1 MARPDAAGQAV
12 AVSAD
17 ASAPPPSPRPALRLG
32 PELVLLA
39 AAAVVGV
46 LAAVGAYA
54 FTVLAHEAET
64 FLWHTVPG
72 WWGATEAPWWWA
84 LGVLA
89 VGGAAVAGAT
99 RLPGH
104 GGHHPLDP
112 LSFDITPAAL
122 GSTLLAAL
130 AALAAG
136 AVVGPEAP
144 LLAIGTAIAFASAR
158 GGLRAAAPVLALCG
172 ASAALGVVIGN
183 PLITAILILEGA
195 VLMGGAAHRRTV
207 ILVRLMPVIVALGAG
222 YLMRVG
228 IGAWTGLST
237 HPLDLGALEAYPTVR
252 VRDLLPALVV
262 ALVTAVLLAGVTRGA
277 RYLRPRVALLPGLV
291 GGGLVV
297 GLLALLARSVTG
309 ESLSTVLFSGQQDL
323 GTLLGLTSLGAL
335 LVIAGAKAAA
345 YGVSLGVGFRGGT
358 IFPAITVGVGL
369 ASAAHAAF
377 PGSALPALAAA
388 GVAAAVG
395 AVLGLPFTSV
405 LFGFLLLSSAGPAV
419 TVPAVL
425 GAVVGVL
432 VETWLDDRTTVQPE
446 DELEAA
452 TRDA

>member
-1 MARPDAAGQAV
+1 M
-12 AVSAD
+12 SAD
-17 ASAPPPSPRPALRLG
+17 ARPTPPSSAPPLRLG

-39 AAAVVGV
+39 GAAVVGI
-46 LAAVGAYA
+46 LGSLGAYA
-54 FTVLAHEAET
+54 FTVLAHEAEI
-64 FLWHTVPG
+64 LVWDTVPG
-72 WWGATEAPWWWA
+72 WWGAHEAPWWWV

-89 VGGAAVAGAT
+89 VGGVAVAGAI

-112 LSFDITPAAL
+112 LSFDIGPAAL

-158 GGLRAAAPVLALCG
+158 GALRQAAPVLALCG
-172 ASAALGVVIGN
+172 AAAALGVVIGN
-183 PLITAILILEGA
+183 PLITAILLLEGA
-195 VLMGGAAHRRTV
+195 VLAGGAAHRRTV
-207 ILVRLMPVIVALGAG
+207 VLVRLLPVLVALGAG
-222 YLMRVG
+222 YLTRVG
-228 IGAWTGLST
+228 VGAWTGLST
-237 HPLDLGALEAYPTVR
+237 HPLDLGSLDPYPTVR

-262 ALVTAVLLAGVTRGA
+262 ALVTALLLAGVTRGA
-277 RYLRPRVALLPGLV
+277 RLLRRRVTPLPGLV
-291 GGGLVV
+291 VGGLVV
-297 GLLALLARSVTG
+297 GGLAIATRAVTG
-309 ESLSTVLFSGQQDL
+309 ESVSVVLFSGQSDL
-323 GTLLGLTSLGAL
+323 GTMLGLASAGAL
-335 LVIAGAKAAA
+335 LLIAVAKAAA

-358 IFPAITVGVGL
+358 IFPGIAVGVGL
-369 ASAAHAAF
+369 ASAAHAAL

-405 LFGFLLLSSAGPAV
+405 LFGFLLLAPSGPAV

-432 VETWLDDRTTVQPE
+432 VEAWVDDRVTVQPE
-446 DELEAA
+446 SELEAMNR
-452 TRDA
+452 T